1 MNDIIKSALPWL
13 ATALGGPL
21 AGIAAD
27 FVGDKLGMSKASVDT
42 VKSVLN
48 GMSPEKAQELQAA
61 DNDFKLKMIQMG
73 YDSTYRIEQLNVN
86 AVTQNAADVNKTMQ
100 AETIAEHWPSYSWR
114 PFIGF
119 MFGLYIA
126 SMFILPLF
134 SVQPVELKSDLVLT
148 IGAILGV
155 ASFFRG
161 KAQADP
167 MVQNTSTVTQK
178 G

>member
-48 GMSPEKAQELQAA
+48 GMSPEKVAELQQA

-86 AVTQNAADVNKTMQ
+86 AAMQNASDVNKTMQ
-100 AETIAEHWPSYSWR
+100 VEATSEHWPSYSWR

-126 SMFILPLF
+126 SMFLLPLF
-134 SVQPVELKSDLVLT
+134 HVTPVELKSDLVLT

-155 ASFFRG
+155 ASYFRG

-167 MVQNTSTVTQK
+167 IVQNTSQVTQK